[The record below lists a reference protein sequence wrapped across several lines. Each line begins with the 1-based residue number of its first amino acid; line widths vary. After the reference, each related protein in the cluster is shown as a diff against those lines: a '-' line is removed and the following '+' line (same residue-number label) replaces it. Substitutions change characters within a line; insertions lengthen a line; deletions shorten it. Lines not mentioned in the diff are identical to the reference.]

1 MTWSPRS
8 WRDATARQMPTYPD
22 PAALAAV
29 EAQLADM
36 PPLVFAGET
45 RTLKER
51 LADVATGSAF
61 LLQGG
66 DCAESFG
73 EFHAT
78 TVRDTVQVLLQMAVV
93 LSFAT
98 GTPVVKVAR
107 MAGQFAKPRSS
118 DTETVD
124 GVTLPSYRGDIIN
137 GHAFTA
143 AARTPDPTRML
154 QAYGQAAITMNLLRG
169 LAQGGFADLR
179 RVQQWNQ
186 DFVARS
192 AQGERYQALS
202 RRIEESL
209 AFMAACGM
217 APARTPQLR
226 GTELYTS
233 HEALLLPYEEAL
245 LRQDSMTG
253 AWYGCSGHLLW
264 IGDRTRQ
271 PDSAHVAFLRGVAN
285 PIAMKCGPSL
295 KADDLMRL
303 LDILNPTN
311 EAGRMTL
318 ISRMGADGIQD
329 LLPPLIRAVQREGR
343 VVGWCCD
350 PMHGNTTTSTSGH
363 KTRPFDRVVAEVRGF
378 FEIHAAEGSHAGGLH
393 IEMTGKDVTE
403 CTGGGQ
409 GIADDGLSARY
420 HTLCDPRLNGT
431 QALELAFLAA
441 DAVRRRQAPVPLPM
455 AAE

>member
-8 WRDATARQMPTYPD
+8 WRDAIARQMPAYPD

-29 EAQLADM
+29 EAQLADL

-45 RTLKER
+45 RTLKDR
-51 LADVATGSAF
+51 LADVARGSAF
-61 LLQGG
+61 LLQAG

-73 EFHAT
+73 EFHAN

-93 LSFAT
+93 LTFAT

-107 MAGQFAKPRSS
+107 LAGQFAKPRSS

-143 AARTPDPTRML
+143 EARTPDPGRML
-154 QAYGQAAITMNLLRG
+154 TAYSQAAITLNLLRG

-179 RVQQWNQ
+179 RVQRWNQ
-186 DFVARS
+186 AFVANS
-192 AQGERYQALS
+192 PQGERYIALS

-209 AFMAACGM
+209 AFMAACGL
-217 APARTPQLR
+217 APARTPQLSS
-226 GTELYTS
+226 TELYTS

-245 LRQDSMTG
+245 LRQDSATG
-253 AWYGCSGHLLW
+253 AWYDCSGHLLW

-271 PDSAHVAFLRGVAN
+271 VDSAHVAFLRGVAN

-295 KADDLMRL
+295 TPDALLRL
-303 LDILNPTN
+303 LDILNPAN

-318 ISRMGADGIQD
+318 ISRMGADGIGEH
-329 LLPPLIRAVQREGR
+329 LPPLIRAVQREGR

-350 PMHGNTTTSTSGH
+350 PMHGNTITSSTGH
-363 KTRPFDRVVAEVRGF
+363 KTRPFDRIVAETRGF
-378 FEIHAAEGSHAGGLH
+378 FEVHAAEGTHAGGLH
-393 IEMTGKDVTE
+393 VEMTGKDVTE

-409 GIADDGLSARY
+409 GIAEDHLADRY

-441 DAVRRRQAPVPLPM
+441 DAVRQRKTAAALPL